1 MLVQERQQKIIDILR
16 KEKTISLRKLK
27 DIFYVSEATIRRDL
41 SKLEQKGIIQRT
53 HGGAILP
60 ESSTEE
66 SSILVRQQT
75 QIKEKKK
82 IAHGCLPLIP
92 DNASVFLDSS
102 STVGHLL
109 YLLKDIK
116 GLTIITNGLNNAM
129 IASQSTNANLY
140 LSPGIVFT
148 KTNSVLGADT
158 IDYVNGFNCNYFI
171 FSCSGISLNHG
182 VMEASFEQKMVKE
195 AMLRKSK
202 HHILLVDHTKFE
214 KIYMTTT
221 CGFDVIDV
229 VITDKQPPDDYIKMF
244 KEHDVELIVV

>member
-16 KEKTISLRKLK
+16 KEKSISLKKLK
-27 DIFYVSEATIRRDL
+27 KILYVSEATIRRDL

-60 ESSTEE
+60 EASTKE

-82 IAHGCLPLIP
+82 IARTCLPMIS
-92 DNASVFLDSS
+92 DDSSVFVDSS

-109 YLLKDIK
+109 YLFKELK
-116 GLTIITNGLNNAM
+116 GMTIITNGLNNAL
-129 IASQSTNANLY
+129 IASQNTNANLY
-140 LSPGIVFT
+140 LTPGIVFT

-158 IDYVNGFNCNYFI
+158 IDYVAGFNCNHFI
-171 FSCSGISLNHG
+171 FSCSGISLNQG
-182 VMEASFEQKMVKE
+182 VMEASFEQKLVKE
-195 AMLRKSK
+195 AMLRQSK

-214 KIYMTTT
+214 KIFMTTT
-221 CGFDVIDV
+221 CGFDAIDT
-229 VITDKQPPDDYIKMF
+229 VITDRQPPDEYIRMF
-244 KEHDVELIVV
+244 KESDVRLVVA